1 MPKFSAK
8 FTAKFMSRSS
18 NAEVVNGFNVLLQIT
33 YRQQVNKMETAFLTS
48 GKAAKFLDVS
58 EKTLRRWEKT
68 GMLLPHHKSI
78 SGYKYYTE
86 QQLSDF
92 SEGYHRN
99 ILEIQTDKTVA
110 DDEPKI
116 ESNRQSKANI
126 APYHYFSTSRLV
138 RELEKTTLNELA
150 TIPMGKFGSVDI
162 FMWVDE
168 KMQEKLGLVPH
179 DIPEHELR
187 PTNYDIFIIESIL
200 SLKKANNKEFTTAQ
214 LVKHMHGN
222 SLGGISDVEIQFVEN
237 RILTM
242 MTWNIQIKFSEE
254 FRRYPKMPEKVRSQR
269 VIQGHLLD
277 TTILERKDKGS
288 KTRNLRGNP
297 INGCFG
303 IPADKDVAVIL
314 ETYSESIKQLTCF
327 PTSLLDIKGTRNS
340 RAARILTNYLAKK
353 IQGLKGNKRGI
364 NTIRFSTI
372 EKELGISGDVPA
384 KKARVFNAIIK
395 AIQSCKEK
403 GQIKDYEVIMDGKI
417 FHSIK
422 LAWEGAPKKRNV
434 RNGVKRG
441 NKVRSR

>member
-1 MPKFSAK
+1 MKAD
-8 FTAKFMSRSS
+8 
-18 NAEVVNGFNVLLQIT
+18 
-33 YRQQVNKMETAFLTS
+33 FLTS
-48 GKAAKFLDVS
+48 GRASKLLDVS
-58 EKTLRRWEKT
+58 EKTLRRWEKNGT
-68 GMLLPHHKSI
+68 LLPHHKSV
-78 SGYKYYTE
+78 SGYKYYSE
-86 QQLSDF
+86 QQLRNF
-92 SEGYHRN
+92 SENYYGTYEKTLRTKVDLTGTTDVKEN
-99 ILEIQTDKTVA
+99 QTDKIATNEVESERQVKACVA
-110 DDEPKI
+110 
-116 ESNRQSKANI
+116 QS
-126 APYHYFSTSRLV
+126 HYFSTSRLV
-138 RELEKTTLNELA
+138 RELNTIGLNELT
-150 TIPMGKFGSVDI
+150 TISIKGFGSIEV

-168 KMQEKLGLVPH
+168 TMQKNLGLTPT
-179 DIPEHELR
+179 DITKDRLC
-187 PTNYDIFIIESIL
+187 PTNYDIFIIESVL
-200 SLKKANNKEFTTAQ
+200 SLKKAGNKEFTTAQ
-214 LVKHMHGN
+214 LIKHMHGN